1 MPSLNLI
8 SRLISSGNPNETASN
23 LAGPKGKIG
32 GHSKTPG
39 QTKFF
44 YEAVNAAG
52 TRVRG
57 TEGAANE
64 QALVTKLIS
73 TGLQPIKIKKQHS
86 LEGLLNLYVRPKLTQ
101 EDLLFFTRELAD
113 LLEAGVPLERSMTVI
128 ADSTDK
134 PAVKE
139 LVTTIRRDIQGGKGL
154 SGALSNHPAL
164 FDKLYV
170 NMVTVG
176 EMGGVLPEVL
186 RRLGT
191 FLERSRQIR
200 RFILTSSIYPGML
213 LLVGILSITILVTFV
228 VPKFGQIFKD
238 LNQPMPLATEL
249 IVNASSFIKD
259 WWWLITLFIATLGIG
274 LYTSFRTPNSKIW
287 WDKTLLHLPIVGGM
301 LLRME
306 LARLTR
312 TLGTLL
318 ESGVPILSSIS
329 LASDVLKNS
338 QIRAQ
343 MELMYKGVRQGK
355 TLSQIMKQSSLFP
368 ALVVHLVSI
377 GEETGDMGKMLL
389 KVADDL
395 EEKIQHDTKLY
406 LSLVEPVTIVVMGLL
421 IGGIILSMLLAIFG
435 INDVSL

>member
-1 MPSLNLI
+1 MPSLN
-8 SRLISSGNPNETASN
+8 SISSFIGSSKSSKNDAPGKSN
-23 LAGPKGKIG
+23 
-32 GHSKTPG
+32 TPLTRG
-39 QTKFF
+39 QTRFA
-44 YEAVNAAG
+44 YEAVNSAG
-52 TRVRG
+52 ARIRG
-57 TEGAANE
+57 IEEAENE
-64 QALVTKLIS
+64 QAVINKLLS
-73 TGLQPIKIKKQHS
+73 LGLQPIRIKKQHT
-86 LEGLLNLYVRPKLTQ
+86 LEGLLRLQTGPKLTQ

-139 LVTTIRRDIQGGKGL
+139 LVNTIRRDIQGGKGL
-154 SGALSNHPAL
+154 SGALSNHPKL

-186 RRLGT
+186 RRLGA

-213 LLVGILSITILVTFV
+213 LLVGFASITVLVTFV

-249 IVNASSFIKD
+249 IVNASSFIRD
-259 WWWLITLFIATLGIG
+259 WWWLLALFLTAIGVGI
-274 LYTSFRTPNSKIW
+274 YTSFHSPNSRMW
-287 WDKTLLHLPIVGGM
+287 WDKTLLRIPLVGAM
-301 LLRME
+301 ILRME

-329 LASDVLKNS
+329 LASDVLENS
-338 QIRAQ
+338 QIKTQ
-343 MELMYKGVRQGK
+343 MEAMYKGVRQGK
-355 TLSQIMKQSSLFP
+355 TLSQIMKQSPLFP
-368 ALVVHLVSI
+368 PLVVHLVSI
-377 GEETGDMGKMLL
+377 GEETGEMGKMLL

-406 LSLVEPVTIVVMGLL
+406 LSMVEPVTIVVMGLL

>member
-1 MPSLNLI
+1 MPSLNPI
-8 SRLISSGNPNETASN
+8 SRLITSAKSVTASSSG
-23 LAGPKGKIG
+23 GK
-32 GHSKTPG
+32 SDKRKTTG
-39 QTKFF
+39 QTKFS
-44 YEAVNAAG
+44 YEAINSSGSKVS
-52 TRVRG
+52 G
-57 TEGAANE
+57 TEEAATE
-64 QALVTKLIS
+64 QALINKLLAL
-73 TGLQPIKIKKQHS
+73 GLQPIKIKKQHT
-86 LEGLLNLYVRPKLTQ
+86 LEGLLHLHTGPKLTQ
-101 EDLLFFTRELAD
+101 DDLLFFTRELAD

-139 LVTTIRRDIQGGKGL
+139 LVTTVRRDIQGGKGL

-213 LLVGILSITILVTFV
+213 LLVGFASVTILVTFV

-249 IVNASSFIKD
+249 IVNTSSFIKD
-259 WWWLITLFIATLGIG
+259 WWWMIAAFIAVAVGG
-274 LYTSFRTPNSKIW
+274 LYTSFHTPNSRIW
-287 WDKTLLHLPIVGGM
+287 WDKTLLRLPLAGGM
-301 LLRME
+301 ILRME

-329 LASDVLKNS
+329 LASDVLENS

-343 MELMYKGVRQGK
+343 MEVMHKGVRQGRA
-355 TLSQIMKQSSLFP
+355 LSQIMKQSSLFP
-368 ALVVHLVSI
+368 PLVVHLVSI

-395 EEKIQHDTKLY
+395 DEKIQHDTKLY
-406 LSLVEPVTIVVMGLL
+406 LSMVEPVTIVVMGLL

>member
-1 MPSLNLI
+1 MPSINPI
-8 SRLISSGNPNETASN
+8 SRLITSANSKAASGP
-23 LAGPKGKIG
+23 GGK
-32 GHSKTPG
+32 SESRKATG

-44 YEAVNAAG
+44 YEAINTAGVRVN
-52 TRVRG
+52 G
-57 TEGAANE
+57 TEEAANE
-64 QALVTKLIS
+64 QAIINKLLAL
-73 TGLQPIKIKKQHS
+73 GLQPIKIKKQRS
-86 LEGLLNLYVRPKLTQ
+86 LEGLLRLRTGPKLTQ
-101 EDLLFFTRELAD
+101 DDLLFFTRELAD

-213 LLVGILSITILVTFV
+213 LLVGIASITILVTFV

-249 IVNASSFIKD
+249 IVNISSFIKD
-259 WWWLITLFIATLGIG
+259 WWWLITGFLAVLVSGI
-274 LYTSFRTPNSKIW
+274 YTSFHNPNSRIW
-287 WDKTLLHLPIVGGM
+287 WDKTLLRLPLAGGM

-329 LASDVLKNS
+329 LASDVLENS
-338 QIRAQ
+338 QIRGQ
-343 MELMYKGVRQGK
+343 MEVMYKGVKQGRA
-355 TLSQIMKQSSLFP
+355 LSQIMKQSNLFP
-368 ALVVHLVSI
+368 PLVVHLISI

-389 KVADDL
+389 KIADDL

-406 LSLVEPVTIVVMGLL
+406 LSMVEPVTIIFMGLL